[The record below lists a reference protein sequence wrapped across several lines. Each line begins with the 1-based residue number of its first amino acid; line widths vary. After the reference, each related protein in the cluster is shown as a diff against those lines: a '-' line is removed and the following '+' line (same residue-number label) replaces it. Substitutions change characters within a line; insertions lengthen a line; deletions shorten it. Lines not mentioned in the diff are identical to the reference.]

1 MTAIETQINQIREH
15 SAKRRPFMNFG
26 DEPIPMCAG
35 CGAVRVDEKGKRCAP
50 CVRVLANQQK
60 ADAEHAQAMRQL
72 KLICFG
78 IIAFLIFAGASWVWL
93 AN

>member
-1 MTAIETQINQIREH
+1 MTTTKPQISQIREH

-26 DEPIPMCAG
+26 DELVPMCAG

-50 CVRVLANQQK
+50 CVRVLVNQQK

-72 KLICFG
+72 KFLCVG
-78 IIAFLIFAGASWVWL
+78 ILVFLAMAGASWVWL